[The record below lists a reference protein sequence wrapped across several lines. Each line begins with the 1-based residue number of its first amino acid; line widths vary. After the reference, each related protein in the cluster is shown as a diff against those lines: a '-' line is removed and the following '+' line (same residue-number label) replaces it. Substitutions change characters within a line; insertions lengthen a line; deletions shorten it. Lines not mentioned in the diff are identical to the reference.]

1 MKELRVAMLGFGGI
15 AKSHKR
21 AYEQFETEG
30 TPIRL
35 VAVCDIDPE
44 QFTKVEQINLGAARP
59 YRMDGIAQYTDL
71 DKMLAEQSFDMV
83 DICLPT
89 YLHKEYTLRMLAAGK
104 HVMCEKPMSLCEAD
118 CREMLEAAKKAGKL
132 LMIGMC
138 LRFEPQ
144 YLFLKDIIDSG
155 RFGALRYLNLSR
167 LSPLPKWS
175 FENWFQKTEKSGGCA
190 LDLHIHDVD
199 MVRFLL
205 GDPRAVSAVAQDDV
219 TRWQYI
225 SSRFFY
231 DQFCVEAVGSWME
244 APGCRFAAGYRACFE
259 KATVILEK
267 NVITVYPVD
276 GDPYNPEIGK
286 ENRMAEEIRLL
297 ARCINEGVEVNTVN
311 TPESAAATVALVKKL
326 CESADLGGKIL
337 EL

>member
-104 HVMCEKPMSLCEAD
+104 HVMCEKPMAKTAEGARQMC
-118 CREMLEAAKKAGKL
+118 EAAKA
-132 LMIGMC
+132 
-138 LRFEPQ
+138 
-144 YLFLKDIIDSG
+144 SG
-155 RFGALRYLNLSR
+155 
-167 LSPLPKWS
+167 
-175 FENWFQKTEKSGGCA
+175 
-190 LDLHIHDVD
+190 
-199 MVRFLL
+199 
-205 GDPRAVSAVAQDDV
+205 
-219 TRWQYI
+219 
-225 SSRFFY
+225 
-231 DQFCVEAVGSWME
+231 
-244 APGCRFAAGYRACFE
+244 
-259 KATVILEK
+259 
-267 NVITVYPVD
+267 
-276 GDPYNPEIGK
+276 
-286 ENRMAEEIRLL
+286 
-297 ARCINEGVEVNTVN
+297 
-311 TPESAAATVALVKKL
+311 KKL
-326 CESADLGGKIL
+326 AIGYQHRMKPQARYAKEYIESDKGF
-337 EL
+337 